1 ILYYTISGASNIMKQ
16 TILQGDASD
25 VIKTALENVSS
36 KYQDVLKLE
45 ASVIELSQMFQD
57 FALIIEQQGKYL

>member
-1 ILYYTISGASNIMKQ
+1 MKL

-57 FALIIEQQGKYL
+57 FALIIEQQGNNTMLI

>member
-1 ILYYTISGASNIMKQ
+1 MKQ

-45 ASVIELSQMFQD
+45 ASVNELSQMFQD
-57 FALIIEQQGKYL
+57 FALIIEQQGVFLFVFLVMCMR